1 MIIHVRDT
9 DGKMYSVE
17 AQPTDTIHTLRVKI
31 MLEGVPLSD
40 YREIEFNGEH
50 LRDTKATVSSY
61 GICDEDCV
69 DIKEVRIVAESS
81 CGFFVNVVQPEGNV
95 IRVVAAEAFPV
106 IQIKHEV
113 ARKAGVEA
121 RKLQLRAGSE
131 NLKDEKMLRDYDIT
145 GESVV
150 WLEVEGE
157 RGNGREKRREGEG
170 AGDDRLK
177 NGLLLVSLL
186 VLVPLSL
193 WLAYKGGNK
202 NNHTSDKKLRTTTK
216 LIPITAQSLA
226 IRGQNQVKRAKIKRT
241 WRLSCLGSKLQD
253 ECKQDYS
260 NIRSRSPE
268 VTQMVKFNTSLKY
281 RAFIPKWKYLCI
293 LKYFEYYYRA
303 DTKKVFRTSLN
314 LGVANGRG
322 GQEPMPPGVT
332 ENVYFKQVLAKNV

>member
-17 AQPTDTIHTLRVKI
+17 AQPTDTIHTLRVKV

-40 YREIEFNGEH
+40 YRILSFNDTL
-50 LRDTKATVSSY
+50 LRDKKTISSY
-61 GICDEDCV
+61 GISDEDYV
-69 DIKEVRIVAESS
+69 DVIPVAVLQSFT
-81 CGFFVNVVQPEGNV
+81 GFYVNVVQPEGNV
-95 IRVVAAEAFPV
+95 IRVVADEAVPV

-202 NNHTSDKKLRTTTK
+202 
-216 LIPITAQSLA
+216 
-226 IRGQNQVKRAKIKRT
+226 
-241 WRLSCLGSKLQD
+241 SK
-253 ECKQDYS
+253 
-260 NIRSRSPE
+260 
-268 VTQMVKFNTSLKY
+268 
-281 RAFIPKWKYLCI
+281 
-293 LKYFEYYYRA
+293 
-303 DTKKVFRTSLN
+303 
-314 LGVANGRG
+314 
-322 GQEPMPPGVT
+322 
-332 ENVYFKQVLAKNV
+332 

>member
-9 DGKMYSVE
+9 DGTMYSVE
-17 AQPTDTIHTLRVKI
+17 AQPTDTIHTLRVKV

-40 YREIEFNGEH
+40 YRILSFNDTL
-50 LRDTKATVSSY
+50 LRDKKTISSY
-61 GICDEDCV
+61 GISDEDYV
-69 DIKEVRIVAESS
+69 DVIPVAVLQSFT
-81 CGFFVNVVQPEGNV
+81 GFYVNVVQPEGNV
-95 IRVVAAEAFPV
+95 IRVVADEAVPV

-202 NNHTSDKKLRTTTK
+202 
-216 LIPITAQSLA
+216 
-226 IRGQNQVKRAKIKRT
+226 
-241 WRLSCLGSKLQD
+241 SK
-253 ECKQDYS
+253 
-260 NIRSRSPE
+260 
-268 VTQMVKFNTSLKY
+268 
-281 RAFIPKWKYLCI
+281 
-293 LKYFEYYYRA
+293 
-303 DTKKVFRTSLN
+303 
-314 LGVANGRG
+314 
-322 GQEPMPPGVT
+322 
-332 ENVYFKQVLAKNV
+332 

>member
-1 MIIHVRDT
+1 M
-9 DGKMYSVE
+9 
-17 AQPTDTIHTLRVKI
+17 
-31 MLEGVPLSD
+31 
-40 YREIEFNGEH
+40 
-50 LRDTKATVSSY
+50 
-61 GICDEDCV
+61 
-69 DIKEVRIVAESS
+69 AESS

-95 IRVVAAEAFPV
+95 IRVVADEAVPV
-106 IQIKHEV
+106 IEIKHEV

-202 NNHTSDKKLRTTTK
+202 
-216 LIPITAQSLA
+216 
-226 IRGQNQVKRAKIKRT
+226 
-241 WRLSCLGSKLQD
+241 SK
-253 ECKQDYS
+253 
-260 NIRSRSPE
+260 
-268 VTQMVKFNTSLKY
+268 
-281 RAFIPKWKYLCI
+281 
-293 LKYFEYYYRA
+293 
-303 DTKKVFRTSLN
+303 
-314 LGVANGRG
+314 
-322 GQEPMPPGVT
+322 
-332 ENVYFKQVLAKNV
+332 

>member
-1 MIIHVRDT
+1 
-9 DGKMYSVE
+9 MYSFE

-31 MLEGVPLSD
+31 MSEGVPLIGNL
-40 YREIEFNGEH
+40 RLEFNGE
-50 LRDTKATVSSY
+50 LLWDTITVSSY

-69 DIKEVRIVAESS
+69 DIKEVRLVAQRS

-95 IRVVAAEAFPV
+95 IRVVADEAVPV

-202 NNHTSDKKLRTTTK
+202 NK
-216 LIPITAQSLA
+216 
-226 IRGQNQVKRAKIKRT
+226 
-241 WRLSCLGSKLQD
+241 
-253 ECKQDYS
+253 
-260 NIRSRSPE
+260 
-268 VTQMVKFNTSLKY
+268 
-281 RAFIPKWKYLCI
+281 
-293 LKYFEYYYRA
+293 
-303 DTKKVFRTSLN
+303 
-314 LGVANGRG
+314 
-322 GQEPMPPGVT
+322 
-332 ENVYFKQVLAKNV
+332 

>member
-1 MIIHVRDT
+1 MIKQRLSGSDLRKRQYNTLFSLDFLLQILAMIIHVRDT

-17 AQPTDTIHTLRVKI
+17 AQPTDTIHTLRVKV

-40 YREIEFNGEH
+40 YRILSFNDTF
-50 LRDTKATVSSY
+50 LRDKKTISSY
-61 GICDEDCV
+61 GISDEDYV
-69 DIKEVRIVAESS
+69 DVIPVAVLQSFT
-81 CGFFVNVVQPEGNV
+81 GFYVNVVQPEGNV
-95 IRVVAAEAFPV
+95 IRVVADEAVPV

-202 NNHTSDKKLRTTTK
+202 
-216 LIPITAQSLA
+216 
-226 IRGQNQVKRAKIKRT
+226 
-241 WRLSCLGSKLQD
+241 SK
-253 ECKQDYS
+253 
-260 NIRSRSPE
+260 
-268 VTQMVKFNTSLKY
+268 
-281 RAFIPKWKYLCI
+281 
-293 LKYFEYYYRA
+293 
-303 DTKKVFRTSLN
+303 
-314 LGVANGRG
+314 
-322 GQEPMPPGVT
+322 
-332 ENVYFKQVLAKNV
+332 

>member
-9 DGKMYSVE
+9 DGTMYSVE

-31 MLEGVPLSD
+31 MSEGVPLSGNL
-40 YREIEFNGEH
+40 RLEFNGE
-50 LRDTKATVSSY
+50 LLWDTKTVSSY

-69 DIKEVRIVAESS
+69 DIKKVRIVAESS

-95 IRVVAAEAFPV
+95 IRVVADEAVPV
-106 IQIKHEV
+106 IEIKHEV

-157 RGNGREKRREGEG
+157 RGNGREKRR
-170 AGDDRLK
+170 LK

-193 WLAYKGGNK
+193 WLAY
-202 NNHTSDKKLRTTTK
+202 
-216 LIPITAQSLA
+216 
-226 IRGQNQVKRAKIKRT
+226 
-241 WRLSCLGSKLQD
+241 
-253 ECKQDYS
+253 
-260 NIRSRSPE
+260 
-268 VTQMVKFNTSLKY
+268 
-281 RAFIPKWKYLCI
+281 
-293 LKYFEYYYRA
+293 
-303 DTKKVFRTSLN
+303 
-314 LGVANGRG
+314 
-322 GQEPMPPGVT
+322 
-332 ENVYFKQVLAKNV
+332 